1 MSLDA
6 ALNDAVTNLD
16 DRSLLNDVDGHVLQ
30 SFLEAQQASFAI
42 VVLVLLALLWLQFP
56 RLSLG
61 TMIQFTYFNP
71 TAWARLVF
79 SVASIVQ
86 GEHRNLLVCHTIFR
100 DSAASDCTSIRQNSF
115 GFLSTNFLA
124 VRSCGFFGY

>member
-61 TMIQFTYFNP
+61 TMIPFMLGIQP
-71 TAWARLVF
+71 SAWVRLVLF
-79 SVASIVQ
+79 VASIVQ
-86 GEHRNLLVCHTIFR
+86 GEHRNLLLCHTIFR
-100 DSAASDCTSIRQNSF
+100 DSAGI
-115 GFLSTNFLA
+115 
-124 VRSCGFFGY
+124 

>member
-42 VVLVLLALLWLQFP
+42 VVLVLLALLWLQYP

-61 TMIQFTYFNP
+61 TMIQFEIPNP
-71 TAWARLVF
+71 TAWARLVLF
-79 SVASIVQ
+79 VASIVQ

-100 DSAASDCTSIRQNSF
+100 DSAGI
-115 GFLSTNFLA
+115 
-124 VRSCGFFGY
+124 